1 MPRWGM
7 VIDLRRCIGCRNCVM
22 LCVEANGIPPDR
34 WRRVVDLGV
43 SGPPERQRT
52 FLPMNCMQCDDPPC
66 LEVCPTGAT
75 FQRPD
80 GIVDVDVELCVGC
93 GYCVVACPYKAR
105 TILSGHGLG
114 AEVALLPYEVEVALI
129 ESDHTGVATKCNFCI
144 SRVERGLA
152 QRLRPGVDPE
162 ASPACVIACSTGAMY
177 FGDLDDP
184 ESEVSRLIRE
194 NKTARMQEELG
205 TGPAVYYIVGSL
217 GAGDGTDST
226 G

>member
-1 MPRWGM
+1 M
-7 VIDLRRCIGCRNCVM
+7 
-22 LCVEANGIPPDR
+22 
-34 WRRVVDLGV
+34 
-43 SGPPERQRT
+43 
-52 FLPMNCMQCDDPPC
+52 
-66 LEVCPTGAT
+66 
-75 FQRPD
+75 
-80 GIVDVDVELCVGC
+80 
-93 GYCVVACPYKAR
+93 
-105 TILSGHGLG
+105 
-114 AEVALLPYEVEVALI
+114 ALI